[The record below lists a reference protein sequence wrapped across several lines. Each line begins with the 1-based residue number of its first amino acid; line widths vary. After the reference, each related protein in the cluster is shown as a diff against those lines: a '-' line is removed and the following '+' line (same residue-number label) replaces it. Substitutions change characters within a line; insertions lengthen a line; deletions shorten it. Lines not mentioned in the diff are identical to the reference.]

1 MAAPTMLPEL
11 DQPRELDRPPS
22 QTPAA
27 DPAPVW
33 LQRLSLVVFV
43 LFCFLIGGFL
53 TVLPWTPDYWVHNGW
68 LMAHPSI
75 NAVLQQGWVRGVISG
90 LGLIDLWIA
99 VSELLH
105 YRDYRPAPPPL
116 TPNT

>member
-1 MAAPTMLPEL
+1 MAAPTTIREL
-11 DQPRELDRPPS
+11 DQPPAN
-22 QTPAA
+22 TPVAD

-43 LFCFLIGGFL
+43 LFCFLIGGLL

-75 NAVLQQGWVRGVISG
+75 NAVLQQGWARGVISG

-105 YRDYRPAPPPL
+105 YRDYRPAQTQRNPSM
-116 TPNT
+116 

>member
-1 MAAPTMLPEL
+1 MAAPSMLPQL
-11 DQPRELDRPPS
+11 DQPRELDEPPVH
-22 QTPAA
+22 TPVA

-43 LFCFLIGGFL
+43 LFCFYIGGLL
-53 TVLPWTPDYWVHNGW
+53 TVLPWTSNYWEHNGW
-68 LMAHPSI
+68 LQAHPSI
-75 NAVLQQGWVRGVISG
+75 NAVMQQGWARGVISG

-105 YRDYRPAPPPL
+105 YRDYRPAR
-116 TPNT
+116 TPQQ